1 MKGGD
6 NMLSLRMSMTCDEY
20 IPTFLAGKLNKTI
33 LFDKIDDANI
43 KAQEY
48 MDRFTLWLE
57 SDPSCNTPA
66 KYTTTINHDTK
77 TNSTVYECDINGVIF
92 KIEIAP
98 TQYQAIYHD
107 LVNDIKVIINEGS
120 DIEEHETV
128 IRNDMENWI
137 DSHTNDT
144 ENNFLVDFDNKW
156 IVRKL
161 KNGSSISEAK
171 WAINIS

>member
-1 MKGGD
+1 
-6 NMLSLRMSMTCDEY
+6 MLTLRMSMTCDKY
-20 IPTFLAGKLNKTI
+20 IPSFLAEKLNKTI
-33 LFDKIDDANI
+33 LFDNVNDADI

-57 SDPSCNTPA
+57 TGSSCNTPA
-66 KYTTTINHDTK
+66 KYISTVNYDTK
-77 TNSTVYECDINGVIF
+77 TNTTVYKCEINGVIF

-98 TQYQAIYHD
+98 TQYQAVYHD
-107 LVNDIKVIINEGS
+107 LVNDISVIINEGS

-128 IRNDMENWI
+128 IRNDMEAWI

-171 WAINIS
+171 WMIKIS